1 MNVSILKH
9 GGIYFERKTC
19 MDYVGISDFVSGD
32 PVSDQSFL
40 LRSTIIDLET
50 MRTPY
55 EPSSRGYMA
64 LTTAI
69 SILRQMQ
76 VVYEMDKPKLRLI
89 KECND

>member
-1 MNVSILKH
+1 M
-9 GGIYFERKTC
+9 GGIYFERKNT
-19 MDYVGISDFVSGD
+19 MDYVSVGD
-32 PVSDQSFL
+32 HVGNDPMSDQNFL

-55 EPSSRGYMA
+55 EPTSRGYMA

-76 VVYEMDKPKLRLI
+76 VVYDMGNSCSPARPKLKI
-89 KECND
+89 VKECND

>member
-1 MNVSILKH
+1 
-9 GGIYFERKTC
+9 
-19 MDYVGISDFVSGD
+19 MDYVGVTDRIGND
-32 PVSDQSFL
+32 PMSDQNFL

-69 SILRQMQ
+69 SILRQMHDIHS
-76 VVYEMDKPKLRLI
+76 VATKPKLKLV